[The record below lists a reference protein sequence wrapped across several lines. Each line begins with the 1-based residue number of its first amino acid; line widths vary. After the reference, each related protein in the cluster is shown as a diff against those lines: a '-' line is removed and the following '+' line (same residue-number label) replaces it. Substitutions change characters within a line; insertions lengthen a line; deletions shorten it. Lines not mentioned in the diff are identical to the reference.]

1 MLEMDIRPRISGEE
15 QHATS
20 TSWSLNPLLKQFVF
34 TGQEIFEMYTLADES
49 THYL

>member
-1 MLEMDIRPRISGEE
+1 MLEKDGRPRISGEE

-20 TSWSLNPLLKQFVF
+20 ISWSLNPLLKQFVF
-34 TGQEIFEMYTLADES
+34 IGQEILEMRTPADRS